1 MESHEYRS
9 REAQPDLIWLNKA
22 RFAGVQ
28 ELTVTERGTLEV
40 LGKEL
45 HPTNPQRAPAP
56 GSAVK
61 VWYAAGN
68 FRAATMEAWAQAS
81 AVHRER
87 ERAEHASRETA
98 HRRLREEATAFNSAL
113 PVPVRWVPGLKDAL
127 HGAPASL
134 AGVGTARRPVV
145 HVLLQQDLDAGRLHR
160 RSGDLLCDPSHSRWT
175 AARMGTPEALTVDA
189 EGHKYHAKVTCK
201 TCLEMVARLARKG
214 DDLTEAHTLA
224 TAAGGL
230 RP

>member
-9 REAQPDLIWLNKA
+9 RDAQPDLTWLNKA

-40 LGKEL
+40 LSKEL
-45 HPTNPQRAPAP
+45 HPTDPKRAPAP
-56 GSAVK
+56 GSVVK

-68 FRAATMEAWAQAS
+68 FRAATMKAWAQAS
-81 AVHRER
+81 AIHRER

-98 HRRLREEATAFNSAL
+98 HRQLREEAEAFNSAL
-113 PVPVRWVPGLKDAL
+113 PVPVRWVPGLKDAI
-127 HGAPASL
+127 HGAPSSL

-160 RSGDLLCDPSHSRWT
+160 KSGDLLCDPSRSRWT
-175 AARMGTPEALTVDA
+175 AARTGTPEAIAVDA
-189 EGHKYHAKVTCK
+189 EGRQYHAKVTCK

-214 DDLTEAHTLA
+214 DDLAEARA
-224 TAAGGL
+224 PSPAAGGR